1 MDLGLGARF
10 AFVAAS
16 SRGLGRAVAEEL
28 AAEGASVALCARN
41 EKQIHGAAG
50 EIADRYRVQTFAIA
64 TDLAKAGAAERAV
77 NAAIEEFG
85 RIDILVTNAGGPP
98 AGKFESH
105 DSEAWS
111 NAVSLNLESVIGL
124 TRAAL
129 PGMKQRRWGR
139 IINITSIAVKQP
151 VDDLILSNSIRAAV
165 VGMARTLANEVAS
178 FNVTVNN
185 VLPGYTRTE
194 RIDELTAFG
203 AKQTGKSEEEI
214 RAVWEQQI
222 PMGRLADPHEFA
234 ALVAFLASE
243 RASYITGS
251 SIAVDGGWIK
261 SLL

>member
-1 MDLGLGARF
+1 MDLGLRGKF

-16 SRGLGRAVAEEL
+16 SRGLGRAVADEL
-28 AAEGASVALCARN
+28 GAEGANVAVCARN
-41 EKQIHGAAG
+41 EQLIHDVAR
-50 EIADRYRVQTFAIA
+50 EIADKHRVKTFAIA
-64 TDLAKAGAAERAV
+64 ADLSEDGEAERAV
-77 NAAIEEFG
+77 NAALKEFG
-85 RIDILVTNAGGPP
+85 RVDVLVTNAGGPA

-105 DSEAWS
+105 DDQAWS
-111 NAVSLNLESVIGL
+111 NAIKLNLQSAIGL

-129 PGMKQRRWGR
+129 PGMKERRWGR

-151 VDDLILSNSIRAAV
+151 VDNLILSNSVRAAV

-178 FNVTVNN
+178 FKVTVNN

-194 RIDELTAFG
+194 RIDELTAFS
-203 AKQTGKSEEEI
+203 AKQTGKTEDEI
-214 RAVWEQQI
+214 RGVWEQQI
-222 PMGRLADPHEFA
+222 PIGRLGEPHEFA

-261 SLL
+261 GLL